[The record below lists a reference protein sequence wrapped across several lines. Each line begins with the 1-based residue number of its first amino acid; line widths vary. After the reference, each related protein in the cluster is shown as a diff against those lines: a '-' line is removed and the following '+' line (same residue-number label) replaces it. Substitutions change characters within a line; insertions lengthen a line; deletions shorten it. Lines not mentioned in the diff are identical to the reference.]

1 MLCSCSYQLS
11 QESIQ
16 HFPVA
21 HPFVS
26 ISDLK
31 LVKEIANLQIY
42 ILIKADLKIYSAY
55 LNWQSN
61 EIFDIQVLHNSNLL
75 GPLANRLK
83 CFWFRFRWII
93 RFLSFVK
100 KTDHGSRL
108 RGDWLPRES
117 DPPGDWLPSE
127 SDPLRRLTPQ
137 WIRPQG
143 EWLPRES
150 DPQGDWL
157 PRESDPPWRLT
168 HRQKLVLLLILRG
181 VRFSKKRRILN
192 QTWIFFN
199 TMVNC
204 LLGGSCGFDFWK
216 KEKNGS
222 GKNRTVPLEER
233 CNKLCLSKVTM
244 IFIQVNY
251 NLELS

>member
-1 MLCSCSYQLS
+1 MFLIQISLNY
-11 QESIQ
+11 SI
-16 HFPVA
+16 FK
-21 HPFVS
+21 F
-26 ISDLK
+26 
-31 LVKEIANLQIY
+31 
-42 ILIKADLKIYSAY
+42 
-55 LNWQSN
+55 
-61 EIFDIQVLHNSNLL
+61 
-75 GPLANRLK
+75 
-83 CFWFRFRWII
+83 C
-93 RFLSFVK
+93 K
-100 KTDHGSRL
+100 KNDHGSRL

-127 SDPLRRLTPQ
+127 SDPLGRLTPQ

-168 HRQKLVLLLILRG
+168 HRQKLVLHLILRG
-181 VRFSKKRRILN
+181 VRFSKK
-192 QTWIFFN
+192 
-199 TMVNC
+199 C

-222 GKNRTVPLEER
+222 RKNRTVPLEGR
-233 CNKLCLSKVTM
+233 CNKCCLSKVTM

>member
-1 MLCSCSYQLS
+1 MNNNWCCSYQLS

-100 KTDHGSRL
+100 KITMGADSGEIDSPENQT
-108 RGDWLPRES
+108 PREIDS
-117 DPPGDWLPSE
+117 P
-127 SDPLRRLTPQ
+127 
-137 WIRPQG
+137 
-143 EWLPRES
+143 
-150 DPQGDWL
+150 
-157 PRESDPPWRLT
+157 
-168 HRQKLVLLLILRG
+168 V
-181 VRFSKKRRILN
+181 N
-192 QTWIFFN
+192 QT
-199 TMVNC
+199 
-204 LLGGSCGFDFWK
+204 
-216 KEKNGS
+216 
-222 GKNRTVPLEER
+222 P
-233 CNKLCLSKVTM
+233 
-244 IFIQVNY
+244 
-251 NLELS
+251 